1 MIFGNN
7 IEQMG
12 FEKSGWVIVDQS
24 ADGNTVYM
32 GKPSTA
38 DAKPADAVWHIR
50 KVTTEV
56 QADGSQLIMT
66 QHAEP
71 KGKCVWADRKNL
83 EYLPNLKDIRKV
95 RIQIPKTTDND
106 IIWIIKEYSF
116 EYGMTW
122 REWVESE
129 YNIDKFEIKNVLT
142 QRFENEDVVVV
153 SEDDVYGGGWHIHP
167 PGVDYQIELLG
178 DDYNYDYDYDCFDYL
193 PPGGFGG
200 GGWS

>member
-1 MIFGNN
+1 MNFGNN
-7 IEQMG
+7 IEQLG
-12 FEKSGWVIVDQS
+12 FEKSGWVIIDQS

-38 DAKPADAVWHIR
+38 DAKPADAAWHIR

-56 QADGSQLIMT
+56 QDDGSQLIMT

-71 KGKCVWADRKNL
+71 HGKCVWADRKNL
-83 EYLPNLKDIRKV
+83 EYLPVLKDIRKF
-95 RIQIPKTTDND
+95 RLSLPTDKC
-106 IIWIIKEYSF
+106 WITKEYTF
-116 EYGMTW
+116 VYGMTW

-129 YNIDKFEIKNVLT
+129 YNVDNFEIKNVLT
-142 QRFENEDVVVV
+142 QAMKNEDVVVV
-153 SEDDVYGGGWHIHP
+153 LEDVTGGGWHIHP
-167 PGVDYQIELLG
+167 SYPDDLIGVLG
-178 DDYNYDYDYDCFDYL
+178 DDYNYDYDCYDYF

>member
-1 MIFGNN
+1 MNFGNN
-7 IEQMG
+7 IEQLG
-12 FEKSGWVIVDQS
+12 FEKSGWVIIDQS

-38 DAKPADAVWHIR
+38 DAKPADAAWHIR

-56 QADGSQLIMT
+56 QDDGSQLIMT

-71 KGKCVWADRKNL
+71 HGKCVWADRKNL
-83 EYLPNLKDIRKV
+83 EYLPVLKDIRKV
-95 RIQIPKTTDND
+95 RIQIPSFTETDM
-106 IIWIIKEYSF
+106 IWYIKEYSF
-116 EYGMTW
+116 EHGMTW

-129 YNIDKFEIKNVLT
+129 YNIDNFEIKNVFT
-142 QRFENEDVVVV
+142 QRLEYEDAVVVI
-153 SEDDVYGGGWHIHP
+153 EDASGGGWHIQP
-167 PGVDYQIELLG
+167 PGPDDQIGVLG
-178 DDYNYDYDYDCFDYL
+178 DDYNYDYDCYDYF

>member
-38 DAKPADAVWHIR
+38 DAKPADAAWHIR

-56 QADGSQLIMT
+56 QTDGSQLIMT

-71 KGKCVWADRKNL
+71 EGKCVWADRKNL
-83 EYLPNLKDIRKV
+83 EYLPNLKDIRKF
-95 RIQIPKTTDND
+95 ILNNIDTSTGLLLQCQ
-106 IIWIIKEYSF
+106 YSF

-122 REWVESE
+122 REWVVSKYNVDNFVIEPVTSMYGDQFDGVICNENHNFFDDADSIISDSE
-129 YNIDKFEIKNVLT
+129 YVFE
-142 QRFENEDVVVV
+142 EDYTGFP
-153 SEDDVYGGGWHIHP
+153 D
-167 PGVDYQIELLG
+167 
-178 DDYNYDYDYDCFDYL
+178 
-193 PPGGFGG
+193 FGG
-200 GGWS
+200 DWS